1 MPIVDFPRG
10 PMATPEAY
18 PIDQPEDPD
27 IGVVDIS
34 TNVVKIATKKPEKTE
49 QVNCYECSE
58 CGSAIFYLY
67 DDGEIECANPR
78 CGGVISGIMVVEM
91 GNNEA

>member
-1 MPIVDFPRG
+1 MPIIDFPKG

-18 PIDQPEDPD
+18 PIDQPEEPD
-27 IGVVDIS
+27 IGDADIA
-34 TNVVKIATKKPEKTE
+34 TNVVKIATKKTD
-49 QVNCYECSE
+49 QCNCFVCSD
-58 CGSAIFYLY
+58 CGSAVFFLY

-91 GNNEA
+91 GNTEA

>member
-1 MPIVDFPRG
+1 MPIVDFPKG

-18 PIDQPEDPD
+18 PIDQPEEPD
-27 IGVVDIS
+27 IGVADIA
-34 TNVVKIATKKPEKTE
+34 TNVVKIATKKSD
-49 QVNCYECSE
+49 QCNCFVCSD
-58 CGSAIFYLY
+58 CGSAVFFLY

-91 GNNEA
+91 GNTEA

>member
-1 MPIVDFPRG
+1 MPIIDFPKG

-18 PIDQPEDPD
+18 PIDQPEEPD
-27 IGVVDIS
+27 IGVADIA
-34 TNVVKIATKKPEKTE
+34 TNVVKIATKKTD
-49 QVNCYECSE
+49 QCNCFVCSD
-58 CGSAIFYLY
+58 CGSAVFFLY

-91 GNNEA
+91 GSSEA

>member
-1 MPIVDFPRG
+1 MPIIDFPKG

-18 PIDQPEDPD
+18 PIDQPEEPD
-27 IGVVDIS
+27 IGVADIA
-34 TNVVKIATKKPEKTE
+34 TNVVKIATKKSD
-49 QVNCYECSE
+49 QCNCFVCSD
-58 CGSAIFYLY
+58 CGSAVFFLY

-91 GNNEA
+91 GNTEA

>member
-34 TNVVKIATKKPEKTE
+34 TNVVKIATKKTD
-49 QVNCYECSE
+49 QCNCFVCSD
-58 CGSAIFYLY
+58 CGSAVFFLY

-91 GNNEA
+91 GNTEA

>member
-1 MPIVDFPRG
+1 MPIIDFPKG

-18 PIDQPEDPD
+18 PIDQPEEPD
-27 IGVVDIS
+27 IGVADIA
-34 TNVVKIATKKPEKTE
+34 TNVVKIATKKTD
-49 QVNCYECSE
+49 QCNCFVCSD
-58 CGSAIFYLY
+58 CGSAVFFLY

-91 GNNEA
+91 GNTEA